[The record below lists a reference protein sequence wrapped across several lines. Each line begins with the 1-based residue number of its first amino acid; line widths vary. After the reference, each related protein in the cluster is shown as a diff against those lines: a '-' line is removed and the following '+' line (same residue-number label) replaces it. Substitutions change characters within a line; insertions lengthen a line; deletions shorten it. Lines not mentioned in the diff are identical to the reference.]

1 MKKKTR
7 LLSTKLAVALTV
19 KKKGGC
25 TMKKKTRLLS
35 TKLAVALTV
44 ILTLAFSFNQAMAS
58 EGQVLRMACKYG
70 DAKSLD
76 AHRAVG
82 SQDRLVAALLFNGLV
97 RYPPGNMSAD
107 AIIPDLATEIP
118 SPKVLADGR
127 QQWIFKLKQGVMTH
141 PYEGNPGYEL
151 TSEDVVYS
159 YQRAADPKRSSFSVN
174 YGGGMTFEALDKY
187 TVQVTVDK
195 PLSAFLF
202 LPKFANRG
210 GGLIVAKKAL
220 EEKGNE
226 WFKIHPVGTGP
237 FVFKKY
243 IPREKVITVRNQNYF
258 RGAPKLAGVEW
269 YYMPSV
275 SSREMAL
282 QKRELDAI
290 EGPKEQIWAEK
301 MAKIPGVQVDTI
313 NSSETIIA
321 HFNMTVKPLNLLKVR
336 QAIAFAMNRK
346 EFVAVYGEKNSAPIY
361 SAVPVGR
368 MIAGLTREE
377 VAKEDLMYEYN
388 LSKAKKLLTEAGYP
402 NGFSLD
408 VFTSK
413 SATYK
418 RAYELMQAQLRR
430 IGIDMKLSVVDHSAF
445 HARIRQNLNPIVF
458 YGCMRANPDIIL
470 TQFYYSDS
478 IVVTGKKAKTNFSHI
493 GEVDADGSGKI
504 DSIDNLI
511 VNARQESDPKQQVAL
526 WKEAQLELLRKM
538 ASYPLIT
545 LGYIFAR
552 NPKVDYGFK
561 LVTITDG
568 PKPTEKTK
576 IAK

>member
-7 LLSTKLAVALTV
+7 LLSTKLGVVLV
-19 KKKGGC
+19 
-25 TMKKKTRLLS
+25 
-35 TKLAVALTV
+35 V
-44 ILTLAFSFNQAMAS
+44 IVTLALSFNQALAD

-70 DAKSLD
+70 DAKNLD
-76 AHRAVG
+76 AHRATG
-82 SQDRLVAALLFNGLV
+82 SQDRLVVTLVFNGLL
-97 RYPPGNMSAD
+97 RYQPGNMSVD

-127 QQWIFKLKQGVMTH
+127 QQWILKLKQGLMTH

-159 YQRAADPKRSSFSVN
+159 YQRAADPKRSSFSID
-174 YGGGMTFEALDKY
+174 YSGMTFEALDKY

-202 LPKFANRG
+202 LPKLANRG

-220 EEKGNE
+220 EEKGDR
-226 WFKIHPVGTGP
+226 WFKTHPVGTGP
-237 FVFKKY
+237 FVFQKY
-243 IPREKVITVRNQNYF
+243 VPREKVVLTKNAKYF

-282 QKRELDAI
+282 QKGELDVI
-290 EGPKEQIWAEK
+290 EGPKEQVWAEK
-301 MAKIPGVQVDTI
+301 MAKIPGIEIDSI

-336 QAIAFAMNRK
+336 QAIAYAMNRK
-346 EFVAVYGEKNSAPIY
+346 EFVAVYGAKLSQPIY
-361 SAVPVGR
+361 SIVPVGR

-377 VAKEDLMYEYN
+377 VAKEDLLYEYN
-388 LSKAKKLLTEAGYP
+388 LSKAKKLLAEAGYP

-418 RAYELMQAQLRR
+418 RAYELVQAQLRR
-430 IGIDMKLSVVDHSAF
+430 IGIDLKLSVVDHSAF

-458 YGCMRANPDIIL
+458 YACMRPNPDVFL

-478 IVVTGKKAKTNFSHI
+478 IVVTGKKAITNFSHV
-493 GEVDADGSGKI
+493 GEVDADGDGKI
-504 DSIDNLI
+504 DSVDDLI
-511 VNARQESDPKQQVAL
+511 VGARLGSDPNKQVAL

-538 ASYPLIT
+538 VSYPLIT
-545 LGYIFAR
+545 VGYIFAR
-552 NPKVDYGFK
+552 NPKVDWGFE
-561 LVTITDG
+561 LVTVTDG
-568 PKPTEKTK
+568 PKPTEITK

>member
-7 LLSTKLAVALTV
+7 LLSTKLGVVLVVIVMLAL
-19 KKKGGC
+19 
-25 TMKKKTRLLS
+25 
-35 TKLAVALTV
+35 
-44 ILTLAFSFNQAMAS
+44 SFNQALAD

-70 DAKSLD
+70 DAKNLD
-76 AHRAVG
+76 AHRATG
-82 SQDRLVAALLFNGLV
+82 SQDRLVVTLVFNGLL
-97 RYPPGNMSAD
+97 RYQPGNMSVD

-127 QQWIFKLKQGVMTH
+127 QQWILKLKQGVMTH

-159 YQRAADPKRSSFSVN
+159 YQRAADPKRSSFSID
-174 YGGGMTFEALDKY
+174 YSGMTFEALDKY

-202 LPKFANRG
+202 LPKLANRG

-220 EEKGNE
+220 EEKGDR
-226 WFKIHPVGTGP
+226 WFKTHPVGTGP
-237 FVFKKY
+237 FVFQKY
-243 IPREKVITVRNQNYF
+243 VPREKVVLTKNAKYF

-282 QKRELDAI
+282 QKGELDVI
-290 EGPKEQIWAEK
+290 EGPKEQVWAEK
-301 MAKIPGVQVDTI
+301 MAKIPGIEIDSI

-336 QAIAFAMNRK
+336 QAIAYAMNRK
-346 EFVAVYGEKNSAPIY
+346 EFVAVYGAKLSQPIY
-361 SAVPVGR
+361 SIVPVGR

-377 VAKEDLMYEYN
+377 VAKEDLLYEYN
-388 LSKAKKLLTEAGYP
+388 LSKAKKLLAEAGYP

-418 RAYELMQAQLRR
+418 RAYELVQAQLRR
-430 IGIDMKLSVVDHSAF
+430 IGIDLKLSVVDHSAF

-458 YGCMRANPDIIL
+458 YACMRPNPDVFL

-478 IVVTGKKAKTNFSHI
+478 IVVTGKKAITNFSHV
-493 GEVDADGSGKI
+493 GEVDADGDGKI
-504 DSIDNLI
+504 DSVDDLI
-511 VNARQESDPKQQVAL
+511 VGARLGSDPNKQVAL

-538 ASYPLIT
+538 VSYPLIT
-545 LGYIFAR
+545 VGYIFAR
-552 NPKVDYGFK
+552 NPKVDWGFE
-561 LVTITDG
+561 LVTVTDG
-568 PKPTEKTK
+568 PKPTEITK

>member
-7 LLSTKLAVALTV
+7 LLSTKLGVVLV
-19 KKKGGC
+19 
-25 TMKKKTRLLS
+25 
-35 TKLAVALTV
+35 V
-44 ILTLAFSFNQAMAS
+44 IVTLALSFNQALAD

-70 DAKSLD
+70 DAKNLD
-76 AHRAVG
+76 AHRATG
-82 SQDRLVAALLFNGLV
+82 SQDRLVVTLVFNGLL
-97 RYPPGNMSAD
+97 RYQPGNMSVD

-127 QQWIFKLKQGVMTH
+127 QQWILKLKQGVMTH

-159 YQRAADPKRSSFSVN
+159 YQRAADPKRSSFSID
-174 YGGGMTFEALDKY
+174 YSGMTFEALDKY

-202 LPKFANRG
+202 LPKLANRG

-220 EEKGNE
+220 EEKGDE
-226 WFKIHPVGTGP
+226 WFKTHPVGTGP
-237 FVFKKY
+237 FVFQKY
-243 IPREKVITVRNQNYF
+243 VPREKVVLTKSIKYF

-282 QKRELDAI
+282 QKGELDVI
-290 EGPKEQIWAEK
+290 EGPKEQVWAEK
-301 MAKIPGVQVDTI
+301 MAKIPGIEIDSI

-336 QAIAFAMNRK
+336 QAIAYAMNRK
-346 EFVAVYGEKNSAPIY
+346 EFVAVYGAKLSQPIY
-361 SAVPVGR
+361 SIVPVGR

-377 VAKEDLMYEYN
+377 VAKEDLLYEYN
-388 LSKAKKLLTEAGYP
+388 LSKAKKLLAEAGYP

-418 RAYELMQAQLRR
+418 RAYELVQAQLRR
-430 IGIDMKLSVVDHSAF
+430 IGIDLKLSVVDHSAF

-458 YGCMRANPDIIL
+458 YACMRPNPDVFL

-478 IVVTGKKAKTNFSHI
+478 IVVTGKKAITNFSHV
-493 GEVDADGSGKI
+493 GEVDADGDGKI
-504 DSIDNLI
+504 DSVDDLI
-511 VNARQESDPKQQVAL
+511 VGARLGSDPNKQVAL

-545 LGYIFAR
+545 VGYIFAR
-552 NPKVDYGFK
+552 NPKVDWGFE
-561 LVTITDG
+561 LVTVTDG
-568 PKPTEKTK
+568 PKPTEITK

>member
-7 LLSTKLAVALTV
+7 LLSTKLGVALV
-19 KKKGGC
+19 
-25 TMKKKTRLLS
+25 
-35 TKLAVALTV
+35 V
-44 ILTLAFSFNQAMAS
+44 IVTLAFSFNQALAA
-58 EGQVLRMACKYG
+58 EAQVLRMACKYG

-76 AHRAVG
+76 AHRATG
-82 SQDRLVAALLFNGLV
+82 SQDRVVAALLFNALV
-97 RYPPGNMSAD
+97 RYKPGNLSVD

-127 QQWIFKLKQGVMTH
+127 QQWILKLKQGVMTH

-159 YQRAADPKRSSFSVN
+159 LERAADPKRSSFSVD
-174 YGGGMTFEALDKY
+174 YSGMAFEALDKY

-202 LPKFANRG
+202 LPKLANRG

-220 EEKGNE
+220 EEKGDE

-237 FVFKKY
+237 FIFQKY
-243 IPREKVITVRNQNYF
+243 IPREKVIVVRNPNYF

-269 YYMPSV
+269 YYMPIV

-282 QKRELDAI
+282 QKGELDVI
-290 EGPKEQIWAEK
+290 EGPKEQVWAEK
-301 MAKIPGVQVDTI
+301 MMKIPGVVVDWI

-336 QAIAFAMNRK
+336 QAIAYAMNRK
-346 EFVAVYGEKNSAPIY
+346 EFVAVYGEKNSTPIY
-361 SAVPVGR
+361 SCVPVGR
-368 MIAGLTREE
+368 MIAGLTSEE
-377 VAKEDLMYEYN
+377 VAKEDLLYEYD
-388 LSKAKKLLTEAGYP
+388 LSKAKKLLAEAGYP

-408 VFTSK
+408 VFTSESK
-413 SATYK
+413 TYK

-430 IGIDMKLSVVDHSAF
+430 IGIDLKLSVVDHSAF

-458 YGCMRANPDIIL
+458 YASMRPNPDVFL

-478 IVVTGKKAKTNFSHI
+478 IVFTGKKAITNFSHI
-493 GEVDADGSGKI
+493 GEVDADGDGKI

-511 VNARQESDPKQQVAL
+511 VKARLESNPNKQVAL
-526 WKEAQLELLRKM
+526 WKEAQLELLRKL

-545 LGYIFAR
+545 VGYIFAR
-552 NPKVDYGFK
+552 NPKVDWGFE
-561 LVTITDG
+561 LVMITDG
-568 PKPTEKTK
+568 PKPTEITK

>member
-7 LLSTKLAVALTV
+7 LLSTKLAVAF
-19 KKKGGC
+19 
-25 TMKKKTRLLS
+25 
-35 TKLAVALTV
+35 AV
-44 ILTLAFSFNQAMAS
+44 ILTLAFSFNQALAA

-97 RYPPGNMSAD
+97 RYQPGNLSVD

-127 QQWIFKLKQGVMTH
+127 QQWIFKLKHGVMTH

-151 TSEDVVYS
+151 TSEDVIYS
-159 YQRAADPKRSSFSVN
+159 YQRAAEPKRSSFSVD
-174 YGGGMTFEALDKY
+174 YSGMTFEALDKY

-195 PLSAFLF
+195 PLTAFLF

-220 EEKGNE
+220 EEKGDE

-237 FVFKKY
+237 FVFQKY
-243 IPREKVITVRNQNYF
+243 VPREKVIVVRNPNYF

-282 QKRELDAI
+282 QKGELDVI
-290 EGPKEQIWAEK
+290 EGPKEQVWAEK
-301 MAKIPGVQVDTI
+301 MMKVPGVVVDWMK
-313 NSSETIIA
+313 SSETIIA

-336 QAIAFAMNRK
+336 QAIAYAMNRK
-346 EFVAVYGEKNSAPIY
+346 EFVALYGDKNSATIY
-361 SAVPVGR
+361 SCVPVGR
-368 MIAGLTREE
+368 MLAGLTKAE
-377 VAKEDLMYEYN
+377 VEKEDCMYEYN
-388 LSKAKKLLTEAGYP
+388 LSKAKKLLAEAGYP
-402 NGFSLD
+402 DGFSLD

-413 SATYK
+413 SATYR
-418 RAYELMQAQLRR
+418 RAYELLQAQLRR
-430 IGIDMKLSVVDHSAF
+430 IGIDLKLSVVDHSTF
-445 HARIRQNLNPIVF
+445 HARIRQNLDPIVF
-458 YGCMRANPDIIL
+458 YACMRPNPDVIL

-493 GEVDADGSGKI
+493 GEIDADGDGKI
-504 DSIDNLI
+504 DSVDNLI
-511 VNARQESDPKQQVAL
+511 VKARVESDPQKQVEL

-538 ASYPLIT
+538 ASYPLISV
-545 LGYIFAR
+545 GYIFAR
-552 NPKVDYGFK
+552 NPKVDYGFE
-561 LVTITDG
+561 LVKVTDG
-568 PKPTEKTK
+568 PKPTEITK
-576 IAK
+576 ITK

>member
-7 LLSTKLAVALTV
+7 LLSTKLAVAL
-19 KKKGGC
+19 
-25 TMKKKTRLLS
+25 
-35 TKLAVALTV
+35 AVIV
-44 ILTLAFSFNQAMAS
+44 MLAFSFNQALAA

-76 AHRAVG
+76 AHRATG
-82 SQDRLVAALLFNGLV
+82 SQDRLIAALLFNGLV
-97 RYPPGNMSAD
+97 QYQPGNLSVD

-141 PYEGNPGYEL
+141 PYEGNLGYEL

-159 YQRAADPKRSSFSVN
+159 LERAADPKRSSFSVD
-174 YGGGMTFEALDKY
+174 YSGMTFEALDKY
-187 TVQVTVDK
+187 TVQITVDK
-195 PLSAFLF
+195 PLSGFLF
-202 LPKFANRG
+202 LPKLANRG
-210 GGLIVAKKAL
+210 GGLVVAKKAL
-220 EEKGNE
+220 EEKGDE

-237 FVFKKY
+237 FVFQKY
-243 IPREKVITVRNQNYF
+243 VPREKVIVVRNPNYF

-269 YYMPSV
+269 YYMPIV

-282 QKRELDAI
+282 QKGEMDVI
-290 EGPKEQIWAEK
+290 EGPKEQVWAEK
-301 MAKIPGVQVDTI
+301 MMKIPGVVVDWI

-336 QAIAFAMNRK
+336 QAIAYAMNRK

-361 SAVPVGR
+361 SSVPVGR
-368 MIAGLTREE
+368 MIAGLTSEE
-377 VAKEDLMYEYN
+377 VAKEDLLYEYD
-388 LSKAKKLLTEAGYP
+388 LSKAKKLLAEAGYP

-408 VFTSK
+408 VFTSESK
-413 SATYK
+413 TYK

-430 IGIDMKLSVVDHSAF
+430 INIDLKLSVVDHSAF

-458 YGCMRANPDIIL
+458 YACMRPNPDVFL

-478 IVVTGKKAKTNFSHI
+478 IVVTGKKAITNFSHI
-493 GEVDADGSGKI
+493 GEVDADGDGKI
-504 DSIDNLI
+504 DSVDNLI
-511 VNARQESDPKQQVAL
+511 VRARLESNPNKQVAL
-526 WKEAQLELLRKM
+526 WKEAQLELLRKL
-538 ASYPLIT
+538 ASYPIVT
-545 LGYIFAR
+545 VGYIFAR
-552 NPKVDYGFK
+552 NPKVDWGFE

-568 PKPTEKTK
+568 PKPTEITK